1 MPISGSCNFNADVI
15 FMIQD
20 SQGISSTTAGN
31 IKTVVQRIMTKLNAE
46 LIDTDLKFAVAKYA
60 TSRQMSCFGSADE
73 TISYLD
79 NKYQHEGSGFNQLN
93 LALSKMVMKQFD
105 KRPDDRK
112 EDTTRV
118 SFTFGYFPFW
128 SESV

>member
-1 MPISGSCNFNADVI
+1 
-15 FMIQD
+15 
-20 SQGISSTTAGN
+20 
-31 IKTVVQRIMTKLNAE
+31 
-46 LIDTDLKFAVAKYA
+46 
-60 TSRQMSCFGSADE
+60 MSCFGSADE

-79 NKYQHEGSGFNQLN
+79 TKYQYEGSGFNQLN